1 MITKS
6 RKNSSTRMT
15 AHDYQ
20 HKRFRSTAAD
30 DGIGSDVGL
39 KTATTFDQALS
50 VPAVVT
56 PPANPMQSEKSFP
69 IVDNTPVVDNTT
81 GRGGATT
88 PRYIHEPTA
97 THSGGGDSPLCAPP
111 EPIRY
116 SLSSS
121 RESPPDESNRGSSD
135 GSKLKSAHSLAV
147 QATSD
152 RRARGSVLRK
162 SKSRRKHDPNAFK
175 IFLLLLQPESKIFEL
190 IQLIYNPNDTAV
202 GDIIKM
208 IPGNATE
215 DALGSQEYIGLC
227 RPKTQEE
234 MLDKELLA
242 SEATPG
248 VESARISLGEILVAI
263 PEGYTAKQVASLSKQ
278 ILSNPKII
286 KLLKRADPLAPK
298 KRRSSRRHHRKTST
312 RRTSSKERVHIMEK
326 HDEAEEEYQ
335 HSPTNTQEEAKMQQ
349 AMKHA
354 AAKAADANAA
364 IPGEPFRLPR
374 SNSITSERS
383 LDLSTQRSLDLS
395 TQESL
400 DSSYSSWSKSFDASF
415 SVQSSVCT
423 TMSRR
428 AIRRRE
434 RQTRRTR
441 ILKKAAIGAF
451 GVMVALYALDSKKN
465 RVVDARIEQN
475 PIGLLGFFQCLF
487 LFFTLYKVEHWV
499 RMSNS
504 EETYS
509 KDGSFLGS
517 FDAAMKR
524 LKSKYTKKSKK
535 SSTANS
541 HYGEDELSHRLR
553 SFSLKAAAVKDM
565 DDTGS
570 L

>member
-1 MITKS
+1 M
-6 RKNSSTRMT
+6 
-15 AHDYQ
+15 
-20 HKRFRSTAAD
+20 
-30 DGIGSDVGL
+30 DV
-39 KTATTFDQALS
+39 
-50 VPAVVT
+50 
-56 PPANPMQSEKSFP
+56 
-69 IVDNTPVVDNTT
+69 
-81 GRGGATT
+81 
-88 PRYIHEPTA
+88 
-97 THSGGGDSPLCAPP
+97 
-111 EPIRY
+111 
-116 SLSSS
+116 
-121 RESPPDESNRGSSD
+121 
-135 GSKLKSAHSLAV
+135 LA
-147 QATSD
+147 
-152 RRARGSVLRK
+152 
-162 SKSRRKHDPNAFK
+162 
-175 IFLLLLQPESKIFEL
+175 
-190 IQLIYNPNDTAV
+190 
-202 GDIIKM
+202 
-208 IPGNATE
+208 
-215 DALGSQEYIGLC
+215 
-227 RPKTQEE
+227 
-234 MLDKELLA
+234 
-242 SEATPG
+242 
-248 VESARISLGEILVAI
+248 
-263 PEGYTAKQVASLSKQ
+263 
-278 ILSNPKII
+278 
-286 KLLKRADPLAPK
+286 
-298 KRRSSRRHHRKTST
+298 
-312 RRTSSKERVHIMEK
+312 

-335 HSPTNTQEEAKMQQ
+335 QSPTNTQEEAKMQQ

-383 LDLSTQRSLDLS
+383 LDLSTQ
-395 TQESL
+395 ESL

-423 TMSRR
+423 TVSRR

-499 RMSNS
+499 RMTNS